1 MEILEKIRQI
11 LKKENDLQGE
21 IELIFEDKLDK
32 LTNETRVKYMLLESV
47 LFLDL
52 YKMIRY
58 KQLTN
63 TITEFDLQIL
73 PHLEKIT
80 IFNQIHKTIIEN
92 PAFLAASIS
101 SVLDFKES
109 TALEK
114 YASVKTIKE
123 EDKNFLLEIIPLSN
137 EDFDKY
143 GKVLDLEDY
152 YKYYKKIKKYY
163 KNIDI
168 KDEIIINQL
177 TSFVRLLYPYCMEEM
192 KNLINELSKIDF
204 EVFNEQEETLKKE
217 QVGNGFR
224 KAKKRFEL
232 YKIFT
237 EQEKIEYALKD
248 EYYLTELF
256 ESYMWLRDKYKTKE
270 DFEEKVKEKVIK

>member
-21 IELIFEDKLDK
+21 IELIFEDK

-80 IFNQIHKTIIEN
+80 TFNQIHKTIIEN

-204 EVFNEQEETLKKE
+204 EVFNNQEETLKKE

-256 ESYMWLRDKYKTKE
+256 ETYMWLRDKYKTKE

>member
-21 IELIFEDKLDK
+21 IELIFEDK

-80 IFNQIHKTIIEN
+80 TFNQIHKTIIEN

-256 ESYMWLRDKYKTKE
+256 ETYMWLRDKYKTKE

>member
-63 TITEFDLQIL
+63 TITEFDLRIL

-80 IFNQIHKTIIEN
+80 TFNQIHKTIIEN

-143 GKVLDLEDY
+143 GKILDLEDY

-256 ESYMWLRDKYKTKE
+256 ETYMWLRDKYKTKE

>member
-21 IELIFEDKLDK
+21 IELIFEDK

-204 EVFNEQEETLKKE
+204 EVFNNQEETLKKE

-256 ESYMWLRDKYKTKE
+256 ETYMWLRDKYKTKE

>member
-80 IFNQIHKTIIEN
+80 TFNQIHKTIIEN

-143 GKVLDLEDY
+143 GKILDLEDY

-204 EVFNEQEETLKKE
+204 EVFNKQEETLKKE

-256 ESYMWLRDKYKTKE
+256 ETYMWLRDKYKTKE

>member
-21 IELIFEDKLDK
+21 IELIFEDKLVK

-256 ESYMWLRDKYKTKE
+256 ETYMWLRDKYKTKE

>member
-256 ESYMWLRDKYKTKE
+256 ETYMWLRDKYKTKE

>member
-80 IFNQIHKTIIEN
+80 TFNQIHKTIIEN

-143 GKVLDLEDY
+143 GKILDLEDY

-204 EVFNEQEETLKKE
+204 EVFNNQEETLKKE

-224 KAKKRFEL
+224 KAKKRFKL

-256 ESYMWLRDKYKTKE
+256 ETYMWLRDKYKTKE

>member
-80 IFNQIHKTIIEN
+80 TFNQIHKTIIEN

-143 GKVLDLEDY
+143 GKILDLEDY

-256 ESYMWLRDKYKTKE
+256 ETYMWLRDKYKTKE